1 MVSHQPARF
10 SGHRHCR
17 SGDKMF
23 LVIEEQDSEYSCLN
37 PPSLFLS
44 KGNGLKAYNVSDK
57 KADPGLPV

>member
-1 MVSHQPARF
+1 MVSHQPAKF

-23 LVIEEQDSEYSCLN
+23 LVVEEQDSEYSRLN

-44 KGNGLKAYNVSDK
+44 KGNGLKAYNMSDK
-57 KADPGLPV
+57 